1 MSFRD
6 ELFLSNLRI
15 GFSFKVPG
23 DQNHRAF
30 GTNLLHKLHAF
41 ANQPTFIKE
50 RLPDRVCRK
59 ASDQIKETWIDQDA
73 RLFFYLAVTIG
84 LDHCL
89 EASPAAFHQIGSV
102 QAGSNAPI
110 SADRRDISLT

>member
-1 MSFRD
+1 MPESAYFKP
-6 ELFLSNLRI
+6 LSGICCRVLKMI
-15 GFSFKVPG
+15 
-23 DQNHRAF
+23 
-30 GTNLLHKLHAF
+30 KLSP
-41 ANQPTFIKE
+41 NKE

-89 EASPAAFHQIGSV
+89 EASPAAFHQIGNV